1 MKVNGGGVQ
10 GQGGTLSESHGV
22 DRCTRTFYLSSMFKE
37 ALREIVDRTEGGIAG
52 LLMDAS
58 GIAVESYA
66 KDGAPFDITTIGVE
80 YGVLLGSIKKAA
92 EMLEAGTANE
102 VAISTDKMITII
114 RTLGPEYFLALAIT
128 PEGNFGKGRFLM
140 RTAAPKLLAEL

>member
-1 MKVNGGGVQ
+1 
-10 GQGGTLSESHGV
+10 
-22 DRCTRTFYLSSMFKE
+22 MFKE
-37 ALREIVDRTEGGIAG
+37 ALREIVDRTDGGIAG
-52 LLMDAS
+52 LLMDSS
-58 GIAVESYA
+58 GIAIESYA
-66 KDGAPFDITTIGVE
+66 RDDAPFDITTIGVE

-140 RTAAPKLLAEL
+140 RTAVPKLLAEL

>member
-1 MKVNGGGVQ
+1 MVKAPRRSRARALDVLLTAQ
-10 GQGGTLSESHGV
+10 PA
-22 DRCTRTFYLSSMFKE
+22 DTFYPSLMFKE

-52 LLMDAS
+52 LLMDSS

-66 KDGAPFDITTIGVE
+66 RDGAPFDITTIGVE

-92 EMLEAGTANE
+92 EICSSAGTANE
-102 VAISTDKMITII
+102 VAISTDKMTTII

-128 PEGNFGKGRFLM
+128 PEGNFGKGRYLM